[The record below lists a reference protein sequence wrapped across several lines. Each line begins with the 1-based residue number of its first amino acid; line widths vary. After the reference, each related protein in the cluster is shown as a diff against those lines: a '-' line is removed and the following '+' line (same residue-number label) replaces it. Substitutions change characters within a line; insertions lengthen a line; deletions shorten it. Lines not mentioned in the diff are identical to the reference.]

1 MSGLQVGELE
11 SIRMRIAQ
19 YISRYQCPICKTEIR
34 EILTQGPNPQTSKR
48 FCMNCGNLVWTICDC
63 GTNLRYDVEVCPSCG
78 IPNPNYLGDP
88 NIANIW
94 LKTEEV
100 NHLREI

>member
-1 MSGLQVGELE
+1 
-11 SIRMRIAQ
+11 
-19 YISRYQCPICKTEIR
+19 
-34 EILTQGPNPQTSKR
+34 
-48 FCMNCGNLVWTICDC
+48 MNCGNLVWTICDC